1 MMFSDRPRVLA
12 ALQALLVCFVWSTSF
27 VITKQLYRDGIGPV
41 TLTGL
46 RYALAGLALLP
57 LWLWR
62 RRTSPDPPR
71 RPRLRPWLLV
81 ALGLAGYAV
90 NPLGYT
96 IALAVLPAS
105 FVGVVLGVNNTLQ
118 VLLFG
123 TLLLRERPT
132 WVQWAAIA
140 VAMVGTLAFRTPSGV
155 SAGSLLVPTVAM
167 LISGMGYAL
176 WVVGNRMLLRRTGAL
191 ELVCPSMLAG
201 ALPVLA
207 VGIGIEGIPRLP
219 ASAWSLMLILAIVNT
234 SAAFLLWTHTQRRLA
249 AHQSAVIN
257 NTMTIQIALLAFFF
271 LGESLTPWQWAL
283 IGVVAGATVAVQVSR
298 ARAGEEPLPSAG
310 VIRHRS
316 EQPKPQEEIS

>member
-1 MMFSDRPRVLA
+1 MAFDRPRAFA

-27 VITKQLYRDGIGPV
+27 IITKQLYRDGIGPV

-62 RRTSPDPPR
+62 RRTGSASPRPPR
-71 RPRLRPWLLV
+71 PRPWLLA

-96 IALAVLPAS
+96 LALAVLPAS
-105 FVGVVLGVNNTLQ
+105 LVGVVLGVNNTVQ

-132 WVQWAAIA
+132 RVQLAA
-140 VAMVGTLAFRTPSGV
+140 VAVAVLGTIAFHTPGAVPVDTLLLPALAMVLSGT
-155 SAGSLLVPTVAM
+155 
-167 LISGMGYAL
+167 GYAS
-176 WVVGNRMLLRRTGAL
+176 WVVGNRLLLRRTGAL
-191 ELVCPSMLAG
+191 ALVCPSMLAG
-201 ALPVLA
+201 ASPVLA
-207 VGIGIEGIPRLP
+207 VGVGIEGIPRLP
-219 ASAWSLMLILAIVNT
+219 ASAWSLMAVLAIVNT

-257 NTMTIQIALLAFFF
+257 NTMTVQIALLAFLF
-271 LGESLTPWQWAL
+271 LGESLTAWQWAMTG
-283 IGVVAGATVAVQVSR
+283 IVAGSTIAVQVGGRSR
-298 ARAGEEPLPSAG
+298 GPDALPDG
-310 VIRHRS
+310 D
-316 EQPKPQEEIS
+316 PP